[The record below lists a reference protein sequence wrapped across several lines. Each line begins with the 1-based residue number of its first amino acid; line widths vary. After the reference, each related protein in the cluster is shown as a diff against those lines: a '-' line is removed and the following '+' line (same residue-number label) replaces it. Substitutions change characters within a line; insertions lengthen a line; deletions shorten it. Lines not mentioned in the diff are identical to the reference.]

1 MSHTES
7 TPHRSA
13 TGSIIFYKQH
23 RNKFLF
29 HATNTILEIKVL
41 NDKIFKIRYSQDR
54 DFEPDFS
61 YATNNAHTAALGFLN
76 FEENEE
82 FYIIYTNFIHCFI
95 KKSDLKISFF
105 NTEKQIILD
114 ETAGYSFEENKEFGG
129 YNVYCGKK
137 IQEEEVFF
145 GLGDKPTEL
154 NLKGR
159 RFTNW
164 CSDIPAFQKDQDPL
178 YKSIPF
184 YSGLHHGIAYGIF
197 FDNTFKTYFD
207 FGLNESSTTCFWSEG
222 GEMSYYFIYG
232 PELIEVT
239 AQYTLLTGAPQ
250 LPPLWSLGYQQC
262 KWSYFPDSKVE
273 EIANSFRS
281 HQIPCDSISLDIDYM
296 DKYKCFTWHPEYFPN
311 PKELIN
317 SLKNKGFKTVV
328 IIDPGIKIEKGY
340 EIYDEGKASDYFCK
354 RADGP
359 LMKGTVW
366 PGSCNFPDFTD
377 PSVRVWWGHLF
388 REFIELGIEGFWND
402 MNEPAVF
409 ETGTFP
415 LDVRHIYEGMLCSH
429 RKAHNVYGMLMAR
442 STFEGL
448 KTLRPNERKLVIS
461 RAGYSGTQR
470 YGAVWTGDNMSTWEH
485 LWIANIQCQRLAS
498 SGISFCGS
506 DVGGFIGE
514 PNGELFARWIQMSIF
529 HPFLRAHATSEYGD
543 KEPWVYGEA
552 YIKIIKKAIE
562 LRYQLLPYIYSA
574 FWQYVNQGL
583 PILRTLVML
592 DQKNHETYYRIE
604 EFAIGDHLLTC
615 PIRNEG
621 ALGRRLYLPQGDW
634 YYYYNDVLYE
644 GRKEYWIE
652 TNIECNPLFV
662 RAGAV
667 IPFYPVQQHV
677 GEKEINSIQLHI
689 YYNKNEQPINS
700 LLFEDDFKSYNYE
713 NGVYCLR
720 NFTTQ
725 LVQKEYQFKQEI
737 SGTYPTTIIEFEI
750 KLHGFPNVK
759 SIKTNEVTTKFSK
772 ETNTYT
778 FNMPSNISSFK
789 IELA

>member
-1 MSHTES
+1 MSQTERNS
-7 TPHRSA
+7 SRTV
-13 TGSIIFYKQH
+13 TGSIVFYKQH

-29 HATNTILEIKVL
+29 HASNTILEIKVL

-54 DFEPDFS
+54 DFEADFS
-61 YATNNAHTAALGFLN
+61 YATNNANIPILGFLN
-76 FEENEE
+76 FEENTEY
-82 FYIIYTNFIHCFI
+82 YIIYTFYVHCYI
-95 KKSDLKISFF
+95 RKKDLKISLF
-105 NTEKQIILD
+105 NTKDEIILD
-114 ETAGYSFEENKEFGG
+114 ETEGYSFEENKDFGG
-129 YNVYCGKK
+129 YNIYCSKL

-164 CSDIPAFQKDQDPL
+164 CADIPAFQKDQDPL

-197 FDNTFKTYFD
+197 FDNTFKSYFD
-207 FGLNESSTTCFWSEG
+207 FGLNEQDTARFWAEG

-232 PELIEVT
+232 PDLIDVT

-262 KWSYFPDSKVE
+262 KWSYFPDTKVE
-273 EIANSFRS
+273 SIANAFRE

-296 DKYKCFTWHPEYFPN
+296 DQYKCFTWHPEHFPD
-311 PKELIN
+311 PKTLIS
-317 SLKNKGFKTVV
+317 SLKTQGFKTVV

-340 EIYDEGKASDYFCK
+340 PIYDEGKASDYFCK

-366 PGSCNFPDFTD
+366 PGPCNFPDFTD
-377 PSVRVWWGHLF
+377 PSTRIWWGHLF
-388 REFIELGIEGFWND
+388 REFLDLGIEGYWND

-442 STFEGL
+442 STFEGV
-448 KTLRPNERKLVIS
+448 KTLYPTERKLVIS
-461 RAGYSGTQR
+461 RAGYSGSQR

-506 DVGGFIGE
+506 DVGGFIGV

-529 HPFLRAHATSEYGD
+529 HPFLRAHATSEFGD
-543 KEPWVYGEA
+543 KEPWVYGEK
-552 YIKIIKKAIE
+552 YTKIIKTAIE

-574 FWQYVNQGL
+574 FWQYVNQGM
-583 PILRTLVML
+583 PMIRTLVML
-592 DQKNHETYYRIE
+592 DQQNPDTYYRME
-604 EFAIGDHLLTC
+604 EFSLGDHLLTC
-615 PIRNEG
+615 PIGNEG
-621 ALGRRLYLPQGDW
+621 ALGRYLYLPQGNW
-634 YYYYNDVLYE
+634 YYYYTDVLHE

-652 TNIECNPLFV
+652 TNIECSPIFV
-662 RAGAV
+662 KAGAV
-667 IPFYPVQQHV
+667 IPFYPIQQHV
-677 GEKEINSIQLHI
+677 DELNITSLTLHV
-689 YYNKNEQPINS
+689 YYNHDTCLVNS
-700 LLFEDDFKSYNYE
+700 QLFEDDYKSYQYE
-713 NGVYCLR
+713 TGVYCER

-725 LVQKEYQFKQEI
+725 LIGDIYHFRQVI
-737 SGTYPTTIIEFEI
+737 AGTYPSKITNF
-750 KLHGFPNVK
+750 KFVLHGFQSVAN
-759 SIKTNEVTTKFSK
+759 IQTNIGVLTFSK
-772 ETNTYT
+772 ENNTYVFEAPAT
-778 FNMPSNISSFK
+778 TNEIQLK
-789 IELA
+789 L